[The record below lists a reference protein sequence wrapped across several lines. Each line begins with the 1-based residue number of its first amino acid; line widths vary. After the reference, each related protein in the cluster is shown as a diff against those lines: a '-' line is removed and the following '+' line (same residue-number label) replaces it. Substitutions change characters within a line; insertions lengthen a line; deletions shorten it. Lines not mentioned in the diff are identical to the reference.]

1 MELKRLI
8 EVFRITAAEFKE
20 IPDDTV
26 VQWLE
31 LTAPM
36 ASRKR
41 FGKVYPQ
48 AVALLAAHRMKLAGF
63 SSDTL
68 GGQAGKAV
76 NGFGIASYSEGST
89 SISYNTAN
97 MNAGDDSWY
106 ALTSYGMEYLNLRR
120 LCSISIV
127 SSGEAT

>member
-1 MELKRLI
+1 
-8 EVFRITAAEFKE
+8 
-20 IPDDTV
+20 
-26 VQWLE
+26 
-31 LTAPM
+31 M

-120 LCSISIV
+120 LYSISIV
-127 SSGEAT
+127 SAGEAT